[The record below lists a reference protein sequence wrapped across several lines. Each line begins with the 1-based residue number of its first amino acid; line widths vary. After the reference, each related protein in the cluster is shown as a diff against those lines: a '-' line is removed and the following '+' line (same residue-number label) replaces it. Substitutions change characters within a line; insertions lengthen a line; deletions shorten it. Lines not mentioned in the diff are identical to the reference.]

1 MGRMFENTSHT
12 RFVITPSSED
22 LLNFNDILIL
32 LLFFRKQYMNTT
44 QFYVSTVFAV
54 PIINKRRVTQFTIIN
69 SR

>member
-1 MGRMFENTSHT
+1 MGRMFANTSHT
-12 RFVITPSSED
+12 RFAITPSSED

-32 LLFFRKQYMNTT
+32 LLFFRKQYANTI

-54 PIINKRRVTQFTIIN
+54 PIINKRRVTQFTTIN